1 MIARALR
8 ALLIT
13 VLVLAAVLAAVLKWR
28 YGGGADFPD
37 RSGTPRL
44 PATALEKVADLP
56 MPPGN
61 LAVALAGT
69 VYATLHPEARPADKL
84 IRLTDSGS
92 LPFPNAAWQDEANYP
107 DAFQNLLS
115 IRIDRQGRLWALDNG
130 HHGASAPRLI
140 RFPPGADAPDLVHTF
155 ADGLAGLGSHYND
168 FQVSPDGRHVYIAD
182 ASFFAQDPALVVL
195 DVEARTA
202 RRLLAGHP
210 SVVADDYTPV
220 VQGRRMEVF
229 GLVSIRPGVDSIVL
243 DRRGEWLY
251 FAPVTDL
258 NLYRVRTRDLRDASL
273 SAADLAGRVEVHAAK
288 TMSDGLSIDD
298 AGNIYISD
306 LEHSA
311 IVSLRPDRSLETVI
325 ADPRLRW
332 PDGFSFGPEGWL
344 YVSCS
349 ALHQVI
355 GRLPGQIAD
364 AGPFQI
370 YRVWTGQT
378 AWPGH

>member
-1 MIARALR
+1 MNEPTFDRPI
-8 ALLIT
+8 LLGT
-13 VLVLAAVLAAVLKWR
+13 VLAAAISACVAATASDARAQGCLSQK
-28 YGGGADFPD
+28 A
-37 RSGTPRL
+37 L
-44 PATALEKVADLP
+44 PAGCHAVS
-56 MPPGN
+56 GN
-61 LAVALAGT
+61 HGCTSARGMIQTTSVSVSPDNANVYTTSEPFTTGNSSIAVFSRDTGNGELTQLAGT
-69 VYATLHPEARPADKL
+69 FGCISEDGSGGACAVATGF
-84 IRLTDSGS
+84 DS
-92 LPFPNAAWQDEANYP
+92 
-107 DAFQNLLS
+107 
-115 IRIDRQGRLWALDNG
+115 
-130 HHGASAPRLI
+130 
-140 RFPPGADAPDLVHTF
+140 
-155 ADGLAGLGSHYND
+155 AGPSV
-168 FQVSPDGRHVYIAD
+168 VSPDGRHVYIAD